1 MTSPNRIR
9 KGIAVAFSIATI
21 FLVSGLIGPSLTRA
35 QTDGETQQAAPV
47 PSATHDAEHSL
58 ETQTPPPG
66 ALPGLNALK
75 KQLDGLS
82 VSLDTLESELL
93 VKSEEAAALAKKLS
107 EQTATLSELENALTA
122 ARAEAAAAAEASAV
136 ALRQKDDLIEELKE
150 RASGSSSSIVALQ
163 GDLAAA
169 RAEIDRLNGELQK
182 RGNSAESVAA
192 LRAELSSQKADNDV
206 LVDSLSGLEKALE
219 DQKAATAASQNV
231 LAKVEAERDALKLQR
246 FWLSILVAI
255 LLATAGFLGLR
266 RRNTA

>member
-21 FLVSGLIGPSLTRA
+21 FLVSGLIGPSLIRA

-47 PSATHDAEHSL
+47 PTATHNDEHSS
-58 ETQTPPPG
+58 ESQTPPG

-75 KQLDGLS
+75 KQLDGLG

-93 VKSEEAAALAKKLS
+93 AKSEEAVALATKLS

-192 LRAELSSQKADNDV
+192 LHAELSSQKADNDV